1 MRGQRLNPRKA
12 DLHRWREMFAERL
25 RALGI
30 DAEATRQV
38 TRGEIR
44 NPEALWRRKAAERER
59 QRSASKATATRPA
72 VRRTKVEWVAAWGMI
87 AKTLNSS
94 SEPEDR
100 NPAARIVRFLN
111 NTPAVRRYWAER
123 EGVQPLKA
131 EQARCMPSESLDQAV
146 QSIHS
151 RQGPER

>member
-44 NPEALWRRKAAERER
+44 NPEALWRRKAAEQER

-87 AKTLNSS
+87 AKSLNAS

-100 NPAARIVRFLN
+100 KLAVRIVRFLN

-123 EGVQPLKA
+123 EGVQSLEGAQVP
-131 EQARCMPSESLDQAV
+131 RMRSESPDQA
-146 QSIHS
+146 IRTTLS